1 MHDFCCSDLN
11 DMKNKMLADASR
23 YYKEDPKGVEIM
35 CKAIEEMREESYQRG
50 VETGTEQ
57 NRLESI
63 RNIMSN
69 LKLTVY
75 QAMDALGIPA
85 DDQPKYLAKL

>member
-1 MHDFCCSDLN
+1 
-11 DMKNKMLADASR
+11 
-23 YYKEDPKGVEIM
+23 M
-35 CKAIEEMREESYQRG
+35 CKAIEEMREEFYQRG
-50 VETGTEQ
+50 VETGPEQ

>member
-1 MHDFCCSDLN
+1 
-11 DMKNKMLADASR
+11 
-23 YYKEDPKGVEIM
+23 M
-35 CKAIEEMREESYQRG
+35 CKAMEEMREESFQRG
-50 VETGTEQ
+50 VETGIQTGTEQ